1 MEYNDFKSIIQQ
13 QGTAIVLDTN
23 VILDLARYSL
33 YTSKNILE
41 IFNKCTDLIWI
52 PNQVFKEYSKN
63 KYHVFGNLRKRYSS
77 FEKNLLSIIDDSEKK
92 LKNVLN
98 NSYKYKYFGNKIL
111 SNDILKKIEEF
122 RKIITSY
129 KDTVG
134 TEYDEITS
142 NSAEIIKNIEKFIS
156 DLETNKQIG
165 KKISFNEQLKIIKEG
180 ELRYKYK
187 LPPGFKDDKKEGIEK
202 FGDLFIWKEI
212 LRLPTNKSIN
222 NIIFITNDEKDD
234 WWNKDEHGYLEIRK
248 ELLDEFLEINPN
260 VSIVFMTIGMFQKY
274 ASKLYSLYEF
284 GVYVDL
290 NRNDEFFIERV
301 ADRISDDIINKI
313 YDNEYD
319 YLESEDIGSE
329 GIDYVDIE
337 KCLLIGINKVYSNIS
352 NGEVCI
358 IYELEY
364 EIELYCDSYE
374 YWGRDDDT
382 KEIIKSPAIKHI
394 FKGSVVVSIERIIQE
409 EDIESNHN
417 YLDED
422 EDYQGLEII
431 DSNIKQTYVNSNE
444 DMYFDEGFDF

>member
-1 MEYNDFKSIIQQ
+1 LKYNDFKSIIQQ
-13 QGTAIVLDTN
+13 QGTTIVLDT
-23 VILDLARYSL
+23 ILDLARYSL

-52 PNQVFKEYSKN
+52 PNQVFKEYIKN
-63 KYHVFGNLRKRYSS
+63 KYNVFGNLRKRYSS
-77 FEKNLLSIIDDSEKK
+77 FEKNLLTIIDASEKK
-92 LKNVLN
+92 LENVLQ

-122 RKIITSY
+122 REIITSY

-212 LRLPTNKSIN
+212 LKLPTNKNTN
-222 NIIFITNDEKDD
+222 NIIFVTNDEKND
-234 WWNKDEHGYLEIRK
+234 WWNKDEHEYLEIRE

-382 KEIIKSPAIKHI
+382 KEIIKSPAIKHT

>member
-33 YTSKNILE
+33 YTSKNILK

-122 RKIITSY
+122 REIITSY

-134 TEYDEITS
+134 IEYDEITS

-212 LRLPTNKSIN
+212 LRLPTNKNIN

-234 WWNKDEHGYLEIRK
+234 WWNKDEHGYLEIRE

-301 ADRISDDIINKI
+301 ADRISNDIINKI
-313 YDNEYD
+313 YGNEYD

-329 GIDYVDIE
+329 GIDSVDIE
-337 KCLLIGINKVYSNIS
+337 KCSLIGINKVYSNIS

-382 KEIIKSPAIKHI
+382 KEIIKSPAIKHT
-394 FKGSVVVSIERIIQE
+394 FNGSVVVSIERIIQK

-431 DSNIKQTYVNSNE
+431 DNNIKQTYVNSNE

>member
-1 MEYNDFKSIIQQ
+1 MKYNDFKSIIQQ
-13 QGTAIVLDTN
+13 QGTTIVLDTN

-63 KYHVFGNLRKRYSS
+63 KYNVFGNLRKRYSS
-77 FEKNLLSIIDDSEKK
+77 FEKNLLTIIDASEKK
-92 LKNVLN
+92 LENVLQ

-122 RKIITSY
+122 REIITSY

-165 KKISFNEQLKIIKEG
+165 KKISFNEQLKIIEEG

-212 LRLPTNKSIN
+212 LKLPTNKNTN
-222 NIIFITNDEKDD
+222 NIIFVTNDEKND
-234 WWNKDEHGYLEIRK
+234 WWNKDEHGYLEIRE

-329 GIDYVDIE
+329 GIDSVDIE
-337 KCLLIGINKVYSNIS
+337 KCSLIGINKVYSNIS

-382 KEIIKSPAIKHI
+382 KEIIKSPAIKHT
-394 FKGSVVVSIERIIQE
+394 FNGSVVVSIERIIQK

-431 DSNIKQTYVNSNE
+431 DNNIKQTYVNSNE

>member
-1 MEYNDFKSIIQQ
+1 MKYNDFKSIIQQ
-13 QGTAIVLDTN
+13 QGTTIVLDTN

-63 KYHVFGNLRKRYSS
+63 KYNVFGNLRKRYSS
-77 FEKNLLSIIDDSEKK
+77 FEKNLLTIIDASEKK
-92 LKNVLN
+92 LENVLQ

-122 RKIITSY
+122 REIITSY

-142 NSAEIIKNIEKFIS
+142 NSAEIIESIEKFIS

-212 LRLPTNKSIN
+212 LKLPTNKNTN
-222 NIIFITNDEKDD
+222 NIIFVTNDEKND
-234 WWNKDEHGYLEIRK
+234 WWNKDEHGYLEIRE

-329 GIDYVDIE
+329 GIDSVDIE
-337 KCLLIGINKVYSNIS
+337 KCSLIGINKVYSNIS

-382 KEIIKSPAIKHI
+382 KEIIKSPAIKHT
-394 FKGSVVVSIERIIQE
+394 FNGSVVVSIERIIQK

-431 DSNIKQTYVNSNE
+431 DNNIKQTYVNSNE
-444 DMYFDEGFDF
+444 DIYFDEGFDF

>member
-1 MEYNDFKSIIQQ
+1 
-13 QGTAIVLDTN
+13 
-23 VILDLARYSL
+23 
-33 YTSKNILE
+33 
-41 IFNKCTDLIWI
+41 
-52 PNQVFKEYSKN
+52 
-63 KYHVFGNLRKRYSS
+63 
-77 FEKNLLSIIDDSEKK
+77 
-92 LKNVLN
+92 
-98 NSYKYKYFGNKIL
+98 
-111 SNDILKKIEEF
+111 
-122 RKIITSY
+122 
-129 KDTVG
+129 
-134 TEYDEITS
+134 
-142 NSAEIIKNIEKFIS
+142 
-156 DLETNKQIG
+156 
-165 KKISFNEQLKIIKEG
+165 
-180 ELRYKYK
+180 
-187 LPPGFKDDKKEGIEK
+187 
-202 FGDLFIWKEI
+202 
-212 LRLPTNKSIN
+212 
-222 NIIFITNDEKDD
+222 
-234 WWNKDEHGYLEIRK
+234 
-248 ELLDEFLEINPN
+248 
-260 VSIVFMTIGMFQKY
+260 MTIGMFQKY

-337 KCLLIGINKVYSNIS
+337 KCSLIGINKVYSNIS

-382 KEIIKSPAIKHI
+382 KEIIKSPAIKHT

>member
-1 MEYNDFKSIIQQ
+1 M
-13 QGTAIVLDTN
+13 
-23 VILDLARYSL
+23 
-33 YTSKNILE
+33 
-41 IFNKCTDLIWI
+41 
-52 PNQVFKEYSKN
+52 
-63 KYHVFGNLRKRYSS
+63 RKRYSS
-77 FEKNLLSIIDDSEKK
+77 FEKNLLTIIDASEKK
-92 LKNVLN
+92 LENVLQ

-122 RKIITSY
+122 REIITSY

-212 LRLPTNKSIN
+212 LKLPTNKNTN
-222 NIIFITNDEKDD
+222 NIIFVTNDEKND
-234 WWNKDEHGYLEIRK
+234 WWNKDEHGYLEIRE

-337 KCLLIGINKVYSNIS
+337 KCSLIGINKVYSNIS

-382 KEIIKSPAIKHI
+382 KEIIKSPAIKHT

>member
-33 YTSKNILE
+33 YTSKNILK

-122 RKIITSY
+122 REIITSY

-134 TEYDEITS
+134 IEYDEITS
-142 NSAEIIKNIEKFIS
+142 NSAEIIKNKEKFIS

-212 LRLPTNKSIN
+212 LRLPTNKNIN

-234 WWNKDEHGYLEIRK
+234 WWNKDEHGYLEIRE

-301 ADRISDDIINKI
+301 ADRISNDIINKI
-313 YDNEYD
+313 YGNEYD

-329 GIDYVDIE
+329 GIDSVDIE
-337 KCLLIGINKVYSNIS
+337 KCSLIGINKVYSNIS

-382 KEIIKSPAIKHI
+382 KEIIKSPAIKHT
-394 FKGSVVVSIERIIQE
+394 FNGSVVVSIERIIQK

-431 DSNIKQTYVNSNE
+431 DNNIKQTYVNSNE

>member
-1 MEYNDFKSIIQQ
+1 MKYNDFKSIIQQ
-13 QGTAIVLDTN
+13 QGTTIVLDTN

-52 PNQVFKEYSKN
+52 PNQVFKEYIKN
-63 KYHVFGNLRKRYSS
+63 KYNVFGNLRKRYSS
-77 FEKNLLSIIDDSEKK
+77 FEKNLLTIIDASEKK
-92 LKNVLN
+92 LENVLQ

-122 RKIITSY
+122 REIITSY

-212 LRLPTNKSIN
+212 LKLPTNKNTN
-222 NIIFITNDEKDD
+222 NIIFVTNDEKND
-234 WWNKDEHGYLEIRK
+234 WWNKDEHEYLEIRE

-337 KCLLIGINKVYSNIS
+337 KCSLIGINKVYSNIS

-382 KEIIKSPAIKHI
+382 KEIIKSPAIKHT

>member
-1 MEYNDFKSIIQQ
+1 MKYNDFKSIIQQ
-13 QGTAIVLDTN
+13 QGTTIVLDTN

-52 PNQVFKEYSKN
+52 PNQVFKEYIKN
-63 KYHVFGNLRKRYSS
+63 KYNVFGNLRKRYSS
-77 FEKNLLSIIDDSEKK
+77 FEKNLLTIIDASEKK
-92 LKNVLN
+92 LENVLQ

-122 RKIITSY
+122 REIITSY

-212 LRLPTNKSIN
+212 LKLPTNKNTN
-222 NIIFITNDEKDD
+222 NIIFVTNDEKND
-234 WWNKDEHGYLEIRK
+234 WWNKDEHGYLEIRE

-313 YDNEYD
+313 YDNKYD

-337 KCLLIGINKVYSNIS
+337 KCSLIGINKVYSNIS

-382 KEIIKSPAIKHI
+382 KEIIKSPAIKHT

>member
-1 MEYNDFKSIIQQ
+1 LKYNDFKSIIQQ
-13 QGTAIVLDTN
+13 QGTTIVLDTN

-52 PNQVFKEYSKN
+52 PNQVFKEYIKN
-63 KYHVFGNLRKRYSS
+63 KYNVFGNLRKRYSS
-77 FEKNLLSIIDDSEKK
+77 FEKNLLTIIDASEKK
-92 LKNVLN
+92 LENVLQ

-122 RKIITSY
+122 REIITSY

-212 LRLPTNKSIN
+212 LKLPTNKNTN
-222 NIIFITNDEKDD
+222 NIIFVTNDEKND
-234 WWNKDEHGYLEIRK
+234 WWNKDEHEYLEIRE

-337 KCLLIGINKVYSNIS
+337 KCSLIGINKVYSNIS

-382 KEIIKSPAIKHI
+382 KEIIKSPAIKHT

>member
-1 MEYNDFKSIIQQ
+1 MKYNDFKSIIQQ
-13 QGTAIVLDTN
+13 QGTTIVLDTN
-23 VILDLARYSL
+23 IILDLARYSL

-52 PNQVFKEYSKN
+52 PNQVFKEYIKN
-63 KYHVFGNLRKRYSS
+63 KYNVFGNLRKRYSS
-77 FEKNLLSIIDDSEKK
+77 FEKNLLTIIDASEKK
-92 LKNVLN
+92 LENVLQ

-122 RKIITSY
+122 REIITSY

-212 LRLPTNKSIN
+212 LKLPTNKNTN
-222 NIIFITNDEKDD
+222 NIIFVTNDEKND
-234 WWNKDEHGYLEIRK
+234 WWNKDEHGYLEIRE

-337 KCLLIGINKVYSNIS
+337 KCSLIGINKVYSNIS

-374 YWGRDDDT
+374 YWGHDDDT
-382 KEIIKSPAIKHI
+382 KEIIKSPAIKHT